1 MRGLIVD
8 ILLFAI
14 ITFLCISVFGED
26 WRDENMVWDEEKQKW
41 VTVENPRSEEEKKED
56 AKFDKVQW
64 SYSSPGAGMPP
75 IPSWEYYL
83 PKSVKRGERKATQ
96 SETLTAQ
103 RKHYARVLRTKRAMA
118 EAERRR
124 QVMAYRKATGWHD
137 ARRNRGAEISSW
149 VLQGHMNSV
158 RVYSSNSY

>member
-1 MRGLIVD
+1 MFCKDRRAILI
-8 ILLFAI
+8 LSFM
-14 ITFLCISVFGED
+14 LCGAD

-56 AKFDKVQW
+56 AKFDRVQW

-75 IPSWEYYL
+75 LPSWEYYL
-83 PKSVKRGERKATQ
+83 PKSVKRGQRQATQ
-96 SETLTAQ
+96 SETLAAQ

-124 QVMAYRKATGWHD
+124 QVMAYRKATGWYD
-137 ARRNRGAEISSW
+137 ARRSRGSQMSSW
-149 VLQGHMNSV
+149 VLQSHMQRS
-158 RVYSSNSY
+158 RAYTANSY